1 MIGGDK
7 MRDYTYEWYPEN
19 YNDPNEPTLKI
30 TKSSFGTFN
39 WCPKKYE
46 FSYPL
51 RLPQDTTEA
60 MIKGTVVH
68 NSREDFFNDFDISK
82 AENLSHSEL
91 ITYNMGL
98 HPIDDYGD
106 IYHNIATFEAQRFIQ
121 AKEEDKLET
130 YLPVINE
137 VMLDAEITITH
148 DINPKFILERD
159 YTVHLQGII
168 DRMFLDGNN
177 YIPIELKTGPWK
189 DYKLTGM
196 RKELAFYKLLIDNA
210 PDEALEEA
218 GIDRDIP
225 ITHWGWYY
233 PQSNFIQVEP
243 VKKISISSVLKG
255 MAKLIH
261 AYERKQFEAKY
272 YYKTCQHCSF
282 LSICDAAQED
292 SWG

>member
-1 MIGGDK
+1 M
-7 MRDYTYEWYPEN
+7 
-19 YNDPNEPTLKI
+19 
-30 TKSSFGTFN
+30 
-39 WCPKKYE
+39 
-46 FSYPL
+46 
-51 RLPQDTTEA
+51 
-60 MIKGTVVH
+60 
-68 NSREDFFNDFDISK
+68 
-82 AENLSHSEL
+82 
-91 ITYNMGL
+91 YNMKYR
-98 HPIDDYGD
+98 IVK
-106 IYHNIATFEAQRFIQ
+106 E
-121 AKEEDKLET
+121 EEDKLET

>member
-1 MIGGDK
+1 
-7 MRDYTYEWYPEN
+7 
-19 YNDPNEPTLKI
+19 
-30 TKSSFGTFN
+30 
-39 WCPKKYE
+39 
-46 FSYPL
+46 
-51 RLPQDTTEA
+51 
-60 MIKGTVVH
+60 
-68 NSREDFFNDFDISK
+68 
-82 AENLSHSEL
+82 
-91 ITYNMGL
+91 
-98 HPIDDYGD
+98 
-106 IYHNIATFEAQRFIQ
+106 
-121 AKEEDKLET
+121 
-130 YLPVINE
+130 
-137 VMLDAEITITH
+137 
-148 DINPKFILERD
+148 
-159 YTVHLQGII
+159 
-168 DRMFLDGNN
+168 
-177 YIPIELKTGPWK
+177 
-189 DYKLTGM
+189 M